1 MEIRSSTNYAWNT
14 KDRLGE
20 GATGAVY
27 KARHKVRNELSVGE
41 FPTWKLSIAFEGSVK
56 IVHLELSLSN

>member
-20 GATGAVY
+20 GATGAVF
-27 KARHKVRNELSVGE
+27 KARHKVRNDLSVGGE
-41 FPTWKLSIAFEGSVK
+41 FSIAQEGSGE
-56 IVHLELSLSN
+56 ICELKTFSF

>member
-20 GATGAVY
+20 GATGAVF
-27 KARHKVRNELSVGE
+27 KARHKVRNELSVGGE
-41 FPTWKLSIAFEGSVK
+41 FSA
-56 IVHLELSLSN
+56 